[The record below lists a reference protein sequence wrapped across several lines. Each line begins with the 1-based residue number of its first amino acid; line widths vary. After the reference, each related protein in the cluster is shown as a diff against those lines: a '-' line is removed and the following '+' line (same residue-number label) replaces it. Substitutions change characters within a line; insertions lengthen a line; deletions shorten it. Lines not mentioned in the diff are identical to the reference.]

1 MVTDRGLY
9 RPGETV
15 TVKGWV
21 RKIKKSGNLAII
33 HGQILAVI
41 KNSHYQPIL
50 TKHVEADIHGAFD
63 FEFDLPHDCQH
74 GMAKIELVA
83 IFCKTYPRLSNS
95 SHNIHCLQQLQKNYI
110 PFSALSRGVIYL
122 SSMSMNLMFRNSG
135 ETTVS

>member
-21 RKIKKSGNLAII
+21 RKIKKSGTLAII

-50 TKHVEADIHGAFD
+50 TRHVEADIHGAFD

-74 GMAKIELVA
+74 GMAKIELMAVFGK
-83 IFCKTYPRLSNS
+83 IPSSPPPLLQILLITYIAYNS
-95 SHNIHCLQQLQKNYI
+95 TRRIISHSQLY
-110 PFSALSRGVIYL
+110 PEGSYTSSACP
-122 SSMSMNLMFRNSG
+122 
-135 ETTVS
+135 